1 MNKRMRDILRWLLQ
15 DAYERFWN
23 FETLKGV
30 IVTIIGIYLFTRP
43 EYALRAVI
51 LYFTFYEGPRKI
63 LANRV
68 KQRAKEAKK
77 AYEHRSPGQSLPSV
91 AWPVLVVALILFWP
105 SQEHAEDPP
114 LPCLQYECAVSQQ
127 GIDLIKRWEGYV
139 PIMYRDAAGYWTIG
153 TGHLMTKE
161 EIRRWRGKALTASQ
175 GDSLLR
181 SDLHREEGYVQ
192 RFVHVEL
199 WPWQYDALVSW
210 TFNLG
215 GGNLRRSTLLRRVNA
230 RQHDL
235 VPHELKRWNR
245 AGGRVLRGLVRRR
258 AAEARM
264 YAEGWQ

>member
-1 MNKRMRDILRWLLQ
+1 MNTKLGKALQWVIRDV
-15 DAYERFWN
+15 YERFWN

-68 KQRAKEAKK
+68 KQRAKEARK
-77 AYEHRSPGQSLPSV
+77 ASDHRIKVS
-91 AWPVLVVALILFWP
+91 AWPVLLLALMLWWP
-105 SQEHAEDPP
+105 VQGHEPPPQERCLKQACSLSQH
-114 LPCLQYECAVSQQ
+114 

-139 PIMYRDAAGYWTIG
+139 PILYQDAAGYWTIG
-153 TGHLMTKE
+153 TGHLVSQE
-161 EIRRWRGKALTASQ
+161 ELRRWRGKALTASQ

-181 SDLHREEGYVQ
+181 SDLRREEGYVH

-215 GGNLRRSTLLRRVNA
+215 GGNLQRSSMLRRVNA
-230 RQHDL
+230 RQHHL
-235 VPHELKRWNR
+235 VPHEMKRWNR

-258 AAEARM
+258 AAEASM